1 LFRLA
6 IRRPDIVHDDMDDEL
21 RFHLDER
28 VEHFVSRGMSRDAAR
43 AEAMRRLG
51 GNLNET
57 RARLHRSADQ
67 RERTMAMRQRY
78 EDLVQDLRYAA
89 RGLVRRPGF
98 TIVAVLTLAIGI
110 GANTA
115 IFSAVN
121 ALMFRPLP
129 FREPDRLMQAY
140 FTVDAY
146 NGRPAARSVV
156 WSWLKYLTFRDIQGQ
171 FQSHALWVQGN
182 FSLTGENAERISGE
196 WTSARYLSTLGVAP
210 AMGRTF
216 DADGDETYDA
226 PKIVILSDD
235 LWKRRFNADPDIL
248 RKAIPIEG
256 TAYRVVGVMPAGF
269 RGLSGEAELFVPI
282 TTRTTATIGPG
293 QAWSHEFQLIAR
305 LRPGVSAEQAAAAA
319 PQWAAAIAAA
329 YPDQG
334 GHGPTWGVR
343 VEPLDAG
350 RVSPAVRESMLVLLA
365 AVGFVLLIACV
376 NLASLM
382 LGRAAA
388 RRSEIAIRLAL
399 GARRGRLI
407 RLLLVESMLLAVLGG
422 AASIAVALAGIN
434 ALAVSNPAETL
445 RVQNLSGLGVA
456 SFSSIRLDT
465 TALLFT
471 AATSVIV
478 AILFGLA
485 PALQATR
492 DDVTN
497 DIKAGAVAARGSGGR
512 RSRTRQVLVVAEVA
526 IAVVLLAGSG
536 LMIRSLAN
544 LLRVDPGFSSDGIL
558 TMRLTMPDAA
568 VPRDSLP
575 GFYDRLTSELMA
587 LPGVNG
593 VGLADSPPLG
603 GGSSRTIMTFPEHP
617 EIPFTQLPIVGVHW
631 VTPEW
636 FSVMRIPVLRGRLPG
651 PADGPNAPKVIAIS
665 QSAARKFWPNE
676 DPIGKRAGIGQ
687 GGFNDGAT
695 IVAVVG
701 DVRYRSVDSLP
712 GPDVYLPYAQS
723 ARPRMMIFVRTAQ
736 DAMSL
741 VPSVRRVVSGLVPGI
756 PVFDIAS
763 MATRTAVATAQ
774 TRFSAMVLA
783 MFATT
788 ALLLAVIGIYGVMSL
803 VVSQRTREIGIRMAL
818 GADRSRVRG
827 LVVREGLVLAAAGAA
842 IGIVAALALT
852 RVLRSMLYD
861 VHPADPVTYAAIVV
875 LLAAAAAIAS
885 WLPARRASQVEPT
898 EALRAG

>member
-1 LFRLA
+1 MGMHERLE
-6 IRRPDIVHDDMDDEL
+6 EL
-21 RFHLDER
+21 
-28 VEHFVSRGMSRDAAR
+28 
-43 AEAMRRLG
+43 
-51 GNLNET
+51 T
-57 RARLHRSADQ
+57 
-67 RERTMAMRQRY
+67 
-78 EDLVQDLRYAA
+78 QDLRYAA
-89 RGLVRRPGF
+89 RGLLRRPGF
-98 TIVAVLTLAIGI
+98 TIVAILTLAVGI

-115 IFSAVN
+115 IFSAVD

-129 FREPDRLMQAY
+129 FREPGRLMQAY

-156 WSWLKYLTFRDIQGQ
+156 WSWLKYLTFRDVQGQ

-196 WTSARYLSTLGVAP
+196 WASARYFSTLGVAP

-216 DADGDETYDA
+216 DADGDDAYDA
-226 PKIVILSDD
+226 PKVVILSDD
-235 LWKRRFNADPDIL
+235 LWKRRFNADPGIL
-248 RKAIPIEG
+248 RKTIPIEG
-256 TAYRVVGVMPAGF
+256 TAYEIVGVMPVGF

-282 TTRTTATIGPG
+282 TTRTAAIIGPG

-305 LRPGVSAEQAAAAA
+305 LKPGVSPEQAAAAA

-334 GHGPTWGVR
+334 AHGPAWGVR

-350 RVSPAVRESMLVLLA
+350 RVSPAMRESMLVLLT

-376 NLASLM
+376 NLASIM
-382 LGRAAA
+382 LSRATA

-399 GARRGRLI
+399 GARRGRLV
-407 RLLLVESMLLAVLGG
+407 RLLLAESMLLAALGG
-422 AASIAVALAGIN
+422 AASIAVALAGIS

-445 RVQNLSGLGVA
+445 RVQDLSGLGVA

-465 TALLFT
+465 PALLLT

-478 AILFGLA
+478 AILFGLV

-492 DDVTN
+492 DEVAN
-497 DIKAGAVAARGSGGR
+497 DIKAGTVAVRAHGGGR
-512 RSRTRQVLVVAEVA
+512 SRARQALVVAEVA
-526 IAVVLLAGSG
+526 LAVVLLAGSG

-575 GFYDRLTSELMA
+575 GFYDRLTAELKA

-603 GGSSRTIMTFPEHP
+603 GGSNRTMMTFPEHP

-676 DPIGKRAGIGQ
+676 DAIGKRAGIGQ
-687 GGFNDGAT
+687 GGFNGGAT
-695 IVAVVG
+695 IIGIVG
-701 DVRYRSVDSLP
+701 DVRYRSVDSLS

-723 ARPRMMIFVRTAQ
+723 ARPRMMIFIRAAQ
-736 DAMSL
+736 DPVSL
-741 VPSVRRVVSGLVPGI
+741 VPAVRRVVSGLVPGI
-756 PVFDIAS
+756 PLFDIAS

-774 TRFSAMVLA
+774 TRFSATLLA
-783 MFATT
+783 MFAAT

-803 VVSQRTREIGIRMAL
+803 MVSQRTREIGIRMAL
-818 GADRSRVRG
+818 GAERHRVLRSVIG
-827 LVVREGLVLAAAGAA
+827 EGLTLAGTGGV
-842 IGIVAALALT
+842 IGVAAALALT

-861 VHPADPVTYAAIVV
+861 VRPADPVTYAAIVA
-875 LLAAAAAIAS
+875 LLGVAAAIAS
-885 WLPARRASQVEPT
+885 WIPARRAAQVQPT